1 MGTLELIIASEKRR
15 EAWTHLTKSQG
26 TSPVKHRKW
35 RGVPCSWSGRIMVN
49 MRILQKANYRSN
61 PVPIKI
67 SISFVTEIEKKNTLK
82 WIWNC
87 KRLQIDKK
95 NKSNAGRI
103 TIPSLKIQYR
113 GIVSKTEWYR
123 QKTDMWVSLAEEGH
137 QNQVLL
143 PQTEMRS
150 KWKDPTCETRDR
162 DC

>member
-1 MGTLELIIASEKRR
+1 MKWQNHGEHEDF
-15 EAWTHLTKSQG
+15 TKSQLQIQ
-26 TSPVKHRKW
+26 SSSNQNLHLIHHRNRK
-35 RGVPCSWSGRIMVN
+35 
-49 MRILQKANYRSN
+49 
-61 PVPIKI
+61 
-67 SISFVTEIEKKNTLK
+67 KKNTLK

-162 DC
+162 DCQKTPRQCSYDTGRKGPSEESIGCLLKSGTS

>member
-1 MGTLELIIASEKRR
+1 MKWQNHGEHEDF
-15 EAWTHLTKSQG
+15 TKSQ
-26 TSPVKHRKW
+26 
-35 RGVPCSWSGRIMVN
+35 
-49 MRILQKANYRSN
+49 LQIN

-95 NKSNAGRI
+95 NKSSAGRI
-103 TIPSLKIQYR
+103 TIPNLKIQYR
-113 GIVSKTEWYR
+113 GIVIKTEWYR
-123 QKTDMWVSLAEEGH
+123 QKTDIVSLAEEGH

-162 DC
+162 DCQKTPRQCSYDTGRKGPSEESIGCLLKSGTS